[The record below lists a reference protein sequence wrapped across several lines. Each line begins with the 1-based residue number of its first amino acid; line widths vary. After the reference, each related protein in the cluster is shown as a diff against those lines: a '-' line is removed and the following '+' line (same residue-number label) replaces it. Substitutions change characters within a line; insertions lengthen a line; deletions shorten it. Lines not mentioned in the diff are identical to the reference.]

1 MKNKITKLSLAF
13 VLMMAFNVHAQTEQ
27 ERQKIVSLS
36 NTAKESELI
45 EKKTLEYETNYAIAV
60 AKANEKGLVLSGT
73 NDRGQF
79 FTIHSYDEASDTILY
94 RLTFN
99 NNGNSSSINT
109 IKATYLHNIGMT
121 GAGMIVGIWDGG
133 IPRVTHQG
141 LTPRVTQKDNG
152 NVGMDND
159 GIFHGTHV
167 GGTIASNGNGN
178 LANTKGLAPQAN
190 LWAYNWSNDEAEMIA
205 AAGQGLL
212 VSNHS
217 YGLDNYAL
225 KDAFGVGIFG
235 RYTTTSRNI
244 DIILNDYPFYTQV
257 WAAGNDR
264 DKVPALNSGYG
275 GRDILAN
282 EGVSK
287 NNIIVAA
294 INGISTYNSA
304 SNVTMSSFSN
314 WGPTDD
320 FRIKPDI
327 SSKGVNVLSLSNQS
341 NVATATS
348 QGTSMASPSV
358 TGGIAIWQ
366 QYYNSIFG
374 NYMRSSTVRALMAH
388 TALEAGPQMGPDYM
402 YGWGV
407 LNIEGGALVMENVE
421 EEKAI
426 ISEETLTAGEVKE
439 MTFSTT
445 GGSSLIATIAW
456 NDPAGTALDSGT
468 NISSS
473 RLVNDL
479 DLRIINLDTD
489 QSYTPYRLNR
499 NWQQLAVNST
509 INSKG
514 DNIADNIEKIEI
526 VNAPA
531 GNYKV
536 VISHKG
542 TTLSGGSQIYSFIM
556 TGHQGTLSI
565 EEEALKNV
573 KVYPN
578 PTQNIVTIDGDLA
591 IMLGSELF
599 VYDQAGRL
607 IVNSI
612 LTNESDFNIDMTDFE
627 TGVYVFTLAKKGA
640 VQTYKVVKK

>member
-13 VLMMAFNVHAQTEQ
+13 IAMTAFNVHAQSEQ

-36 NTAKESELI
+36 NTANESELI
-45 EKKTLEYETNYAIAV
+45 EEKTLEFETNYAIAV
-60 AKANEKGLVLSGT
+60 AKANEKGLPLSGT
-73 NDRGQF
+73 NERGQF
-79 FTIHSYDEASDTILY
+79 FTVHSYDEASDTILY
-94 RLTFN
+94 RVTFN

-109 IKATYLHNIGMT
+109 IKANYLHNLGIT
-121 GAGMIVGIWDGG
+121 GSGMIAGVWDGG
-133 IPRVTHQG
+133 VPRVTHQA

-152 NVGMDND
+152 NVGMDSD
-159 GIFHGTHV
+159 DVKHATHV
-167 GGTIASNGNGN
+167 GGTIASSGTGN
-178 LANTKGLAPQAN
+178 LANTKGMAPQAN
-190 LWAYNWSNDEAEMIA
+190 LWGYNWHNDEAEMIA

-225 KDAFGVGIFG
+225 KDAYGVGIFG

-244 DIILNDYPFYTQV
+244 DVISNNYPYYTQV

-264 DKVPALNSGYG
+264 DKIPVLNPGFE
-275 GRDILAN
+275 GRDLLVN

-287 NNIIVAA
+287 NNIVVAA
-294 INGISTYNSA
+294 VNGIANYTSS
-304 SNVTMSSFSN
+304 SSVTMSSFSN

-320 FRIKPDI
+320 FRVKPDI
-327 SSKGVNVLSLSNQS
+327 SAKGVDVLSLSNQS
-341 NVATATS
+341 NIAFATMS
-348 QGTSMASPSV
+348 GTSMAAPAV
-358 TGGIAIWQ
+358 TGGIVIWQ
-366 QYYNSIFG
+366 QFYNSIFG

-388 TALEAGPQMGPDYM
+388 TALEAGPQIGPDYM

-421 EEKAI
+421 EQKAV
-426 ISEETLTAGEVKE
+426 ISEETLTSGEVKE

-445 GGSSLIATIAW
+445 GGSNLVATIAW
-456 NDPAGTALDSGT
+456 NDPAATALNSGT
-468 NISSS
+468 NISGS

-479 DLRIINLDTD
+479 DLRIVNVDTN
-489 QSYTPYRLNR
+489 QTYEPYRLNR
-499 NWQQLAVNST
+499 SWQQLAINST

-514 DNIADNIEKIEI
+514 DNIADNIEKVEI

-536 VISHKG
+536 TVSHKG
-542 TTLSGGSQIYSFIM
+542 NNLSGGSQIYSFIM

-573 KVYPN
+573 NIYPN
-578 PTQNIVTIDGDLA
+578 PTHDVVTIDGDLTVV
-591 IMLGSELF
+591 LGAEMF

-612 LTNESDFNIDMTDFE
+612 LNNESDFKIDMTNFE
-627 TGVYVFTLAKKGA
+627 TGVYVITLTKKGA
-640 VQTYKVVKK
+640 SQTYKVIKK